1 MWGGKRLIHRR
12 TDRQTAHLCRSSTP
26 TKKLVMIIKPFSEPS
41 RNTPQTSP
49 SLIRFIFSIQ
59 EKKDH
64 FTVKRNNILQ
74 LCFLIL
80 RLAFTLFSQSFGNGE
95 AITKRRAAI
104 LVFEEFVT
112 GNVVKEL
119 PLHYQPHHCALSV
132 TTEWGMGDTV
142 VFLL

>member
-1 MWGGKRLIHRR
+1 ML
-12 TDRQTAHLCRSSTP
+12 
-26 TKKLVMIIKPFSEPS
+26 F
-41 RNTPQTSP
+41 
-49 SLIRFIFSIQ
+49 
-59 EKKDH
+59 
-64 FTVKRNNILQ
+64 
-74 LCFLIL
+74 IL